1 MGSKKNKILFI
12 LFLYHLF
19 ITVCS
24 YQYALNHMGDSHFYW
39 GETID
44 VLKHSWLDFAH
55 FGNDTLLFINYPL
68 IKLGVPIFIGFLLYS
83 IIGFL
88 GILKAMQ
95 WAERVTQNKL
105 HYKGVNLIYLVFL
118 LPNLHFWTATLG
130 KEPLVFFGL
139 AAVFYALASNKY
151 KTVSF
156 VLGAFLLVLIRPHVA
171 LMLFMTVIIVFLFH
185 KKWSISQKVKI
196 GLGALA
202 FMALLFYSTLQLAKI
217 YYFNWSRIQYYN
229 EFSIRSFKHSG
240 SYVPML
246 DYTIPHKLEAFLFQ
260 PLFFDAHSL
269 LSMLASFENGIV
281 LLIHLLALYMISTRF
296 SKIQWQDWM
305 KIAVLFTFIASLL
318 YIQRYANLGIFM
330 RTKMQ
335 FIPFEL
341 IALLYVIKLGLAKSN
356 ATN

>member
-1 MGSKKNKILFI
+1 
-12 LFLYHLF
+12 
-19 ITVCS
+19 
-24 YQYALNHMGDSHFYW
+24 
-39 GETID
+39 
-44 VLKHSWLDFAH
+44 
-55 FGNDTLLFINYPL
+55 
-68 IKLGVPIFIGFLLYS
+68 
-83 IIGFL
+83 
-88 GILKAMQ
+88 
-95 WAERVTQNKL
+95 
-105 HYKGVNLIYLVFL
+105 
-118 LPNLHFWTATLG
+118 
-130 KEPLVFFGL
+130 
-139 AAVFYALASNKY
+139 
-151 KTVSF
+151 
-156 VLGAFLLVLIRPHVA
+156 
-171 LMLFMTVIIVFLFH
+171 
-185 KKWSISQKVKI
+185 
-196 GLGALA
+196 
-202 FMALLFYSTLQLAKI
+202 MALLFYSTLQLAKI

-260 PLFFDAHSL
+260 PLFLDAHSL